1 MTCPICSHP
10 NRVLIE
16 RAILNAPTTETLEQL
31 ANQYSLNMSDLQVH
45 ACMHSSLGVDI
56 QHIEKE
62 SIARQTERREV
73 DMLLAA
79 ANEYMTT
86 LQIVGNKI
94 AEAANKE
101 DLVAF
106 SRSVSKATVDLY
118 LGAGGELRSLVKEI
132 TDINN
137 ILNGPQDGSI
147 SGLQALANAIRG
159 SQE

>member
-1 MTCPICSHP
+1 MACPICSHP
-10 NRVLIE
+10 NRALIE

-31 ANQYSLNMSDLQVH
+31 ADQYHLSMADLQVH
-45 ACMHSSLGVDI
+45 ACMHSSLGVDT
-56 QHIEKE
+56 QYIEKE

-86 LQIVGNKI
+86 LQIVGGKI
-94 AEAANKE
+94 ADAANKE

-132 TDINN
+132 ADINN
-137 ILNGPQDGSI
+137 MLNGPQDGSI